1 MSALAKFATELVEGG
16 DRQQK
21 AEFLRGQLRIAG
33 GVHIDDVVTLPD
45 DKGVEVNLGGVA
57 VRVPTQPSA
66 AGEAADP
73 PPVADGVDVN
83 LVAVSVPTSAAGE
96 AVARANA
103 AVKVVR
109 QKYGQA
115 EAARDLLS
123 SAQEAATKA
132 TELWKLGEDE
142 ATKVLGLAN
151 EAIRLTVTLRPRMDR
166 SSETEAAAPS
176 AAAPVAVRVPT
187 QPSAAGEAV
196 ARANA
201 AEAAAPSAAAPVV
214 TLRPSGAVGKIFDGL
229 DVSENTREDPKRL
242 IEELKRLRDNG
253 SFATFKLKFVQ
264 SATRHVLGAT
274 AGLADQM
281 RSLPKPTQIRF
292 FRDLHSS
299 LIAKS
304 NDTIITFSNPCDLHS
319 NSIAQV
325 CKSIQD
331 LTPDS
336 DGRFV
341 YTDGSIIRLKKSAI
355 PSTTTDEELGD
366 ALTILFDAQDGAS
379 WTIKREAA
387 GDDQIAATLQSGT
400 RTGVFR
406 GLTETIQA
414 YPVPVASLV
423 GMLLLLGLGIYVKV
437 QSQSS
442 SGEQPFRLS
451 DNDTSGNV
459 TARDIEEYAQ
469 RELFAADWS
478 VLLLNRLG
486 PLSLTA

>member
-151 EAIRLTVTLRPRMDR
+151 EAIRLTVTLKTRMDR

-176 AAAPVAVRVPT
+176 AAAPVAARVAT
-187 QPSAAGEAV
+187 QPSAAG
-196 ARANA
+196 
-201 AEAAAPSAAAPVV
+201 
-214 TLRPSGAVGKIFDGL
+214 
-229 DVSENTREDPKRL
+229 
-242 IEELKRLRDNG
+242 
-253 SFATFKLKFVQ
+253 
-264 SATRHVLGAT
+264 
-274 AGLADQM
+274 
-281 RSLPKPTQIRF
+281 
-292 FRDLHSS
+292 
-299 LIAKS
+299 
-304 NDTIITFSNPCDLHS
+304 
-319 NSIAQV
+319 
-325 CKSIQD
+325 
-331 LTPDS
+331 
-336 DGRFV
+336 
-341 YTDGSIIRLKKSAI
+341 
-355 PSTTTDEELGD
+355 
-366 ALTILFDAQDGAS
+366 
-379 WTIKREAA
+379 
-387 GDDQIAATLQSGT
+387 
-400 RTGVFR
+400 
-406 GLTETIQA
+406 
-414 YPVPVASLV
+414 
-423 GMLLLLGLGIYVKV
+423 
-437 QSQSS
+437 
-442 SGEQPFRLS
+442 
-451 DNDTSGNV
+451 
-459 TARDIEEYAQ
+459 
-469 RELFAADWS
+469 
-478 VLLLNRLG
+478 
-486 PLSLTA
+486 

>member
-109 QKYGQA
+109 QQYGQA

-151 EAIRLTVTLRPRMDR
+151 EAIRLTVTLKTRMDR
-166 SSETEAAAPS
+166 SSET
-176 AAAPVAVRVPT
+176 
-187 QPSAAGEAV
+187 
-196 ARANA
+196 
-201 AEAAAPSAAAPVV
+201 EAAAPSAAAPVV

>member
-83 LVAVSVPTSAAGE
+83 LVAVNVPTSAAGG

-109 QKYGQA
+109 QQYGQA

-151 EAIRLTVTLRPRMDR
+151 EAIRLTVTLKTRMDR
-166 SSETEAAAPS
+166 SSET
-176 AAAPVAVRVPT
+176 
-187 QPSAAGEAV
+187 
-196 ARANA
+196 
-201 AEAAAPSAAAPVV
+201 EAAAPSAAAPVV

-423 GMLLLLGLGIYVKV
+423 GMLLLVGLGIYVKV